1 MSQAKKKIAAV
12 AVPLSLAAG
21 LMLAPMHSAVA
32 QPEYLSDSQNE
43 EVTNSYEE
51 CWEVSYG
58 LKYCG
63 EPPAP
68 APVAETITIT
78 TDGLFDFDSAVIK
91 PELAAKLD
99 EVAARLEGRE
109 YSSVDVVGHTCS
121 IGTEAYNQG
130 LSERRA
136 QAAADY
142 LASRGVDSS
151 KMSVRGEGEL
161 NPAYSNDTADG
172 RAKNRRV
179 EISVN

>member
-1 MSQAKKKIAAV
+1 MFQAKKKIAAL
-12 AVPLSLAAG
+12 AAPLSLAAG
-21 LMLAPMHSAVA
+21 LVLLPIQNVVA
-32 QPEYLSDSQNE
+32 QPEYLSDSQE
-43 EVTNSYEE
+43 ENVTNSYEE

-58 LKYCG
+58 LKNCG

-68 APVAETITIT
+68 PVAETITIT

-91 PELAAKLD
+91 PELGAKLD
-99 EVAARLEGRE
+99 EVASRLQGRE
-109 YSSVDVVGHTCS
+109 YSNVEVVGHTCS

-142 LASRGVDSS
+142 LAGQGVDAS

-161 NPAYSNDTADG
+161 NPAYSNDTRDG

>member
-1 MSQAKKKIAAV
+1 MSQAKKKIAAI
-12 AVPLSLAAG
+12 AAPLSLAAG
-21 LMLAPMHSAVA
+21 LMLAPMQSAVA
-32 QPEYLSDSQNE
+32 QPEYLSDSQGE
-43 EVTNSYEE
+43 EVTNNYEE

-63 EPPAP
+63 EPPA

-78 TDGLFDFDSAVIK
+78 TDGLFDFDSSVIK

-161 NPAYSNDTADG
+161 NPAYSNDTREG
-172 RAKNRRV
+172 REKNRRV
-179 EISVN
+179 EISVQ

>member
-1 MSQAKKKIAAV
+1 MSQAKKKIIAV
-12 AVPLSLAAG
+12 AAPFSLVAG
-21 LMLAPMHSAVA
+21 LALAPVQYAAA
-32 QPEYLSDSQNE
+32 QGPEYLSDSQGE

-58 LKYCG
+58 LEHCG
-63 EPPAP
+63 EPP

-99 EVAARLEGRE
+99 EVATRLEGRD
-109 YSSVDVVGHTCS
+109 YSSVAVTGHTCS

-142 LASRGVDSS
+142 LAGQGVDTT
-151 KMSVRGEGEL
+151 KMTVGGEGEL
-161 NPAYSNDTADG
+161 NPAYSNDTSEG

>member
-1 MSQAKKKIAAV
+1 MFQAKKKIAAL
-12 AVPLSLAAG
+12 AAPLSLAAG
-21 LMLAPMHSAVA
+21 LVLLPIQNVVA
-32 QPEYLSDSQNE
+32 QPEYLSDSQE
-43 EVTNSYEE
+43 ENVTNSYEE

-58 LKYCG
+58 LKNCG

-68 APVAETITIT
+68 PVAETITI
-78 TDGLFDFDSAVIK
+78 
-91 PELAAKLD
+91 
-99 EVAARLEGRE
+99 
-109 YSSVDVVGHTCS
+109 
-121 IGTEAYNQG
+121 YNHG

-142 LASRGVDSS
+142 LAGQGVDAS

-161 NPAYSNDTADG
+161 NPAYSNDTRDG